1 MKISIVIPVYN
12 VENYLEQCVN
22 SVISQSYTDFEVIL
36 VNDGSKDSSGNIAD
50 TFADADD
57 RITVIHQENQ
67 GLSVARN
74 TGIRAATGEYIMFLD
89 SDDWWKDNTVLES
102 VVQRLTINPCD
113 ALSFNYQKQ
122 YEDRIDS
129 PYFSLDKVAS
139 ININDDK
146 SIEYLIEEGLWVTGA
161 CNKAVRRKVIF
172 DNNLFFKMGITSE
185 DIDWTMRLALCSERV
200 DFVNVVV
207 FMYRQRSS
215 SITHSVSKRSVE
227 CLYENV
233 NECVKLVNSA
243 DGAKSN
249 LLMPF
254 VAYQYATLIYNL
266 AVVDG
271 EDIKELYQKVKA
283 LSYLLKFSKQKKARL
298 IYYSKKVFG
307 FKITLKLLKIVR
319 PFIS

>member
-12 VENYLEQCVN
+12 VEKYLEQCVN
-22 SVISQSYTDFEVIL
+22 SVISQSYTNFEVIL

-50 TFADADD
+50 AFAAIDD

-67 GLSVARN
+67 GLSGARN

-89 SDDWWKDNTVLES
+89 SDDWWKDDNVLNA
-102 VVQRLTINPCD
+102 VVQRLKANPCD

-122 YEDRIDS
+122 YEDHTDS
-129 PYFSLDKVAS
+129 PYFSTNENVPIS
-139 ININDDK
+139 ITDEQ
-146 SIEYLIEEGLWVTGA
+146 SFECLIENGLWVTGA
-161 CNKAVRRKVIF
+161 CNKAVCRQLIL
-172 DNNLFFKMGITSE
+172 DNDLFFKIGITSE
-185 DIDWTMRLALCSERV
+185 DIDWTMRLALCSKRV

-243 DGAKSN
+243 DGSKSN
-249 LLMPF
+249 LLKPF

-271 EDIKELYQKVKA
+271 EDIKELYLKVKA
-283 LSYLLKFSKQKKARL
+283 LSYLLKYSKNKKARL
-298 IYYSKKVFG
+298 IYCSKKVFG
-307 FKITLKLLKIVR
+307 FKITLKLLKMAR
-319 PFIS
+319 PYIS